1 MTEAFKM
8 ISIPQNGYLSAYPNA
23 GLPNYVDGRYVYEGS
38 PAYFEAMTP
47 RFIEQGIRL
56 LGGCCGTTPEHIQS
70 MKRAVANITPVK
82 KDTIQRPKVVHTR
95 ETFEGSR
102 HSSRES
108 EKTNDSCSR
117 IRSTENVRYTA
128 FLKEQER

>member
-38 PAYFEAMTP
+38 PAYFEAMTL

-56 LGGCCGTTPEHIQS
+56 LGGCCGTTRTYSKYEARCCEYYPCN
-70 MKRAVANITPVK
+70 R
-82 KDTIQRPKVVHTR
+82 KDTIQRPKVVHTHEKR
-95 ETFEGSR
+95 SKAHVTLAEKA
-102 HSSRES
+102 
-108 EKTNDSCSR
+108 KTNDSCSR